1 MKAILTYNLN
11 DPDDAMA
18 YKRANQSLDMAMAL
32 WEIIF
37 NVYKQTE
44 REFSEDEKTYD
55 IQLETLEKVFE
66 KIREILKDNDINIE
80 NLIQ

>member
-1 MKAILTYNLN
+1 MKAILRYNLN

-18 YKRANQSLDMAMAL
+18 YKRANKSLDMAMAL

-44 REFSEDEKTYD
+44 RGFSEDEKTND
-55 IQLETLEKVFE
+55 IQYETLEKVFE
-66 KIREILKDNDINIE
+66 KIREILNDNEINIE
-80 NLIQ
+80 NLIN

>member
-18 YKRANQSLDMAMAL
+18 YKRANRSLDMAMAL

-44 REFSEDEKTYD
+44 REFSQDEKTYD

>member
-11 DPDDAMA
+11 DPDDAMT

-32 WEIIF
+32 WDIIF

-44 REFSEDEKTYD
+44 REFSQDEKTYD

>member
-1 MKAILTYNLN
+1 MKAILTYNIN

-32 WEIIF
+32 WDIIF

-44 REFSEDEKTYD
+44 REFSQDEKTYD

>member
-11 DPDDAMA
+11 DLDDAMA

-32 WEIIF
+32 WDIIF

-44 REFSEDEKTYD
+44 REFSQDEKTYD
-55 IQLETLEKVFE
+55 IQLETLERVFE
-66 KIREILKDNDINIE
+66 KIREILKDNNINIE
-80 NLIQ
+80 NLIN

>member
-1 MKAILTYNLN
+1 MKAILRYNLN

-18 YKRANQSLDMAMAL
+18 YKRANKSLDMAMAL

-44 REFSEDEKTYD
+44 REFSEDEKTND
-55 IQLETLEKVFE
+55 IQYETLEKVFE
-66 KIREILKDNDINIE
+66 KIREILNDNEINIE
-80 NLIQ
+80 NLIN